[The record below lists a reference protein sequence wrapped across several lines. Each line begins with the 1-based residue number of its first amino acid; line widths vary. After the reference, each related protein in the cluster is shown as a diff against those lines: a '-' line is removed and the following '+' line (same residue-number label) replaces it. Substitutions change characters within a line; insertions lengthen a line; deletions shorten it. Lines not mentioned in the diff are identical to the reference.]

1 MQVMNGGEFEDR
13 TLLIGQVGETKGF
26 GVSNDPILMSMLS
39 TGLYGNPLRT
49 MIQEIM
55 FNAWDAHRMGNCQ
68 DKPVDVYINME
79 SGFMVRDYG
88 PGISPEDMHPIY
100 CIYGNSTKRGDAN
113 QTGGFGLGSK
123 SPFAYT
129 DSFMVTSMHK
139 GSKSMYIAKRCCE
152 DKDGGPGLIPVIQNV
167 PCEEHGLMVSIP
179 FKAEKDMVRAYEF
192 LKDILFL
199 SGIKANIHY
208 ADEKDELI
216 ESLSLSPNEFINQ
229 TYAGRAT
236 HGIWAVYGG
245 VRYKIEKDDGYLQEY
260 VFIEQMSR
268 ILGTFYIG
276 FPAHSLT
283 PLPNREGLNLSE
295 KSVESIKVRLETI
308 QETFMQICIPAL
320 RIALEFATECLKATK
335 IETDF
340 LAQQWQSLGRRHISQ
355 FISITDERMK
365 QISLDTRP
373 QDTPEAVW
381 FSVIRL
387 CFNQTD
393 KIVDLVGAK
402 RFHILKAKIFM
413 KAFPGTWHYRQWLG
427 ANYFNGR
434 HGGGYSDPE
443 DLNNA
448 HWMDEHVLHI
458 TQLRRIL
465 SVHVDFRMEY
475 NGNFNNVTFLRNGG
489 MPDDTNV
496 RYGHRDI
503 YRKHLKAGK
512 VKFPDKP
519 KVGILWDT
527 KRKKKISTSMMMRKI
542 IIIAKTVQGLND
554 TTLDYQKFFSPT
566 YQNSNYGS
574 PYHFKQF
581 ISTYGYGAV
590 PGIVVPDRR
599 GFYEKAVEFYE
610 SKGYRVIHGAIPEK
624 KEKPKTSMIQVEDEE
639 TKKKREIPTFPA
651 LNSLRRNW
659 VEPNLMLTEPLAYLC
674 CTESVINSYDSYNK
688 PNGMIMKAV
697 SMMWPGQIAIL
708 HNRQREPVIVR
719 RNVPKLI
726 DFLDEQ
732 IDLLLKNEAL
742 IKRIFIHQMVRNSNT
757 LPEPLRKHPE
767 VQKALR
773 IPFIKNSQKEE
784 FENTWAFL
792 DAAVNHYN
800 GGEQIVSKTSALRI
814 REALAALSQTDEAKR
829 LKRTLQALE
838 IFDTQE
844 LGNKVN
850 GKSKAEVHAFVL
862 VFLRFLKTM

>member
-179 FKAEKDMVRAYEF
+179 LKSERDMVRAYEF

-199 SGIKANIHY
+199 SGIKANLHY
-208 ADEKDELI
+208 AEEKDELI

-236 HGIWAVYGG
+236 HGLWAVYGG

-260 VFIEQMSR
+260 VFIEQMSH

-308 QETFMQICIPAL
+308 QETFMSICIPAL
-320 RIALEFATECLKATK
+320 KVSLEHAADCLKKTK

-340 LAQQWQSLGRRHISQ
+340 LAKQWKGIGGWNLSQ
-355 FISITDERMK
+355 IISITDERIK
-365 QISLDTRP
+365 QISLETKP
-373 QDTPEAVW
+373 ENTPESVW
-381 FSVIRL
+381 FSMIRL
-387 CFNQTD
+387 CFGKTN
-393 KIVDLVGAK
+393 KIEDLVGAK
-402 RFHILKAKIFM
+402 RFHIMKAKIFM
-413 KAFPGTWHYRQWLG
+413 KTFPGTWKYRQWLG
-427 ANYFNGR
+427 GHYFKVKNGTANSN
-434 HGGGYSDPE
+434 PE
-443 DLNNA
+443 DDNNSL
-448 HWMDEHVLHI
+448 WFSENVLHI
-458 TQLRRIL
+458 TQLRTL
-465 SVHVDFRMEY
+465 LGVSVDFRMEY

-489 MPDDTNV
+489 EPDNTNV
-496 RYGHRDI
+496 RYADVDK
-503 YRKHLKAGK
+503 YNKHLKAGK
-512 VKFPDKP
+512 IKFPLKP
-519 KVGILWDT
+519 KFGILWDT
-527 KRKKKISTSMMMRKI
+527 KRKRKIDPPMMMRKV

-554 TTLDYQKFFSPT
+554 TTLDYQKFFSSNYSNT
-566 YQNSNYGS
+566 NYGS

-581 ISTYGYGAV
+581 ITPYGYGCV

-599 GFYEKAVEFYE
+599 GFYEKAIEFYKL
-610 SKGYRVIHGAIPEK
+610 KGYQIIEGAIPEK
-624 KEKPKTSMIQVEDEE
+624 KKKSKTSIIQVEDEE

-651 LNSLRRNW
+651 LNSLHRNW
-659 VEPNLMLTEPLAYLC
+659 VEPNLMLTEPLAYIC
-674 CTESVINSYDSYNK
+674 CTESTINSYDSYNK
-688 PNGMIMKAV
+688 PSGIIMKAV
-697 SMMWPGQIAIL
+697 SMMWPKQIAIL

-742 IKRIFIHQMVRNSNT
+742 IKRIFIHQMVRNSYT
-757 LPEPLRKHPE
+757 LPEPLLKHPE
-767 VQKALR
+767 VQKAFR
-773 IPFIKNSQKEE
+773 IPFIRNSKMEE
-784 FENTWAFL
+784 FDKTWAFL
-792 DAAVNHYN
+792 DAVVNHYN
-800 GGEQIVSKTSALRI
+800 NGERVVSQRSALKI
-814 REALAALSQTDEAKR
+814 REAYATLNQDDEVKR
-829 LKRTLQALE
+829 LRKTLKALD
-838 IFDTQE
+838 IFDAQE

-850 GKSKAEVHAFVL
+850 GKSKAEVHAFAL